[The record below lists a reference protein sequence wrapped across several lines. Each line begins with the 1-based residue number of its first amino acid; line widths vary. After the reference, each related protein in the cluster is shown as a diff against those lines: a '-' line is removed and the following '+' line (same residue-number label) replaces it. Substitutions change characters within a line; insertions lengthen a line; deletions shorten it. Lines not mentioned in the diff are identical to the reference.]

1 MRGVGGAFGFAH
13 AAFVGSKSVGEAL
26 LRRETWCQ
34 SARAMPQQNIVRN
47 KQKRRATK
55 KLAEWRAKQEVQA
68 QKDDSSSKKS
78 AKPAK

>member
-1 MRGVGGAFGFAH
+1 MG
-13 AAFVGSKSVGEAL
+13 L
-26 LRRETWCQ
+26 LQRETWCQ

-55 KLAEWRAKQEVQA
+55 KLAEWRAKQEAQA
-68 QKDDSSSKKS
+68 AKDESSSKKS

>member
-1 MRGVGGAFGFAH
+1 
-13 AAFVGSKSVGEAL
+13 
-26 LRRETWCQ
+26 
-34 SARAMPQQNIVRN
+34 MPQQNIVRN

-78 AKPAK
+78 AKPAAK

>member
-1 MRGVGGAFGFAH
+1 
-13 AAFVGSKSVGEAL
+13 
-26 LRRETWCQ
+26 
-34 SARAMPQQNIVRN
+34 MPQQNIVRN

-55 KLAEWRAKQEVQA
+55 KLAEWRAKQEAQA